1 MFNIITG
8 EIDYMKNEF
17 LPISKEDMI
26 QRGWDRLDFLFVS
39 GDAYVDHPSFG
50 PSILCRLLEKHGY
63 RVGIISQPDWR
74 STLDFKKMGKPRL
87 GVLVSAGNLDSMLN
101 KFTAAKK
108 YRSTD
113 NYSPGGKAGCR
124 PDRATIVYCNRIRE
138 VWKNIP
144 LIIGGIEASLRRF
157 AHYDYWSNSVRRSI
171 LIDSRA
177 DILVYGMGEKQL
189 IEIATQLRQGITI
202 SDIRNV
208 QGTCY
213 KTDSIEHLWN
223 YIESPDYENV
233 STDKQAFNHAFK
245 IQYQEQDGIRGKTV
259 AQKHGESFIVQNAP
273 ALPLTTEEM
282 DEIYDLPYQRTY
294 HPIYEIAGGIPAIQE
309 VKFSLVSHRGC
320 FGGCSF
326 CAIVS
331 HQGRIIQSRSQESI
345 ISEAKKIIVMPD
357 FKGYIHDIGGPTA
370 NFRIQSCQHQ
380 TERGTCKNRQCL
392 APNPCKELTTTH
404 TDYLTLLRTLRA
416 LPGVK
421 KVFIRSGLRYD
432 YLMADPN
439 NEEFL
444 RELCEHHIS
453 GQLKVA
459 PEHISPKVT
468 NLMGKSGKN
477 VYMKFMQ
484 AYKRI
489 NENLGKEQYLVPY
502 FMSSHPGSG
511 LKEAIELAE
520 FIRDLNYRPEQVQ
533 DFIPTPGSL
542 STCIYYTGIN
552 PLTNEKVYVAK
563 DILEK
568 KMQRALMQYRDPKN
582 YMLVYEALVKANR
595 QDLIG
600 HGPKCLIRPLQN
612 ANHKLKAK
620 APITTTAKNMRHK
633 TNKSH
638 KQIIKKQSR
647 NS

>member
-1 MFNIITG
+1 
-8 EIDYMKNEF
+8 MKNDF
-17 LPISKEDMI
+17 LPICKEDMAE
-26 QRGWDRLDFLFVS
+26 RGWDRLDFLFVS

-50 PSILCRLLEKHGY
+50 PAILCRLLEKYGY

-74 STLDFKKMGKPRL
+74 STLDFKKLGKPRL

-108 YRSTD
+108 FRSTD

-138 VWKNIP
+138 VWKDIP
-144 LIIGGIEASLRRF
+144 IIIGGIEASLRRF

-177 DILVYGMGEKQL
+177 DLLIYGMGEKQL
-189 IEIATQLRQGITI
+189 KEIAWQLQQGIKI
-202 SDIRNV
+202 SDIRDV

-213 KTDSIEHLWN
+213 KADSIEHLWN
-223 YIESPDYENV
+223 FIEVLSYDHV
-233 STDKQAFNHAFK
+233 STDKQAFNQAFK
-245 IQYQEQDGIRGKTV
+245 IQYQEQDALRGKTI
-259 AQKHGESFIVQNAP
+259 AQNHGEYSIIQNAP
-273 ALPLTTEEM
+273 AVPLTTEEM
-282 DEIYDLPYQRTY
+282 DEIYGLPYQRTY
-294 HPIYEIAGGIPAIQE
+294 HPIYEKAGGVPAIQE

-320 FGGCSF
+320 FGGCFF

-331 HQGRIIQSRSQESI
+331 HQGRIIQSRSHESI
-345 ISEAKKIIVMPD
+345 INEAKKIIAMPD

-370 NFRIQSCQHQ
+370 NFRIQSCQKQ
-380 TERGTCKNRQCL
+380 SERGTCKGKQCL
-392 APNPCKELTTTH
+392 APKPCKELITNH
-404 TDYLTLLRTLRA
+404 TDYLTLLRTLRT

-432 YLMADPN
+432 YLMADPA

-459 PEHISPKVT
+459 PEHISSKVT
-468 NLMGKSGKN
+468 DLMGKAGKS
-477 VYMKFMQ
+477 VYLKFMK
-484 AYKRI
+484 AYKRVNQLI
-489 NENLGKEQYLVPY
+489 GKEQYLVPY

-552 PLTNEKVYVAK
+552 PFTNEKVYVAK
-563 DILEK
+563 DINEK
-568 KMQRALMQYRDPKN
+568 KMQRGLMQYRDPKN
-582 YMLVYEALVKANR
+582 YQLVYEALTKANR

-600 HGPKCLIRPLQN
+600 YGPKCLIRPQQN
-612 ANHKLKAK
+612 TNFKSHNRL
-620 APITTTAKNMRHK
+620 TTSTFKNTSKTTGRNMKQKTATNYK
-633 TNKSH
+633 TNT
-638 KQIIKKQSR
+638 KKQSKNR
-647 NS
+647 